1 MSFFATLHIV
11 KIHFIYTIYLL
22 IFGIVIDIIYILNC
36 VEGMV
41 MENNT
46 TNNITNPVNNA
57 PVNGANPYIQRP
69 AQPVQPNI
77 QNAPQPGVTQQ
88 TFYTNY
94 SKQPG
99 AVAYNVPSYTPSA
112 QQTPVYRSMPTGN
125 TQSPSAIYNN
135 AQNGNAPQYHY
146 GNPTASG
153 ILNNSYLQ
161 EQQAKKLQEKK
172 DSKTLRTLGNLA
184 GFALVVCFLRTNFEG
199 SIITLIWMLFTGLGN
214 GNLMESMSFG
224 FGEMLFLNLIL
235 SVFLIGGTFFGLHL
249 ILKKITD
256 KTTKEKKYKS
266 TIKLNAPKKPLKTL
280 LLILVAFGGCMAAN
294 YIVSL
299 IAALFSAIGI
309 DSGYT
314 SFDNPTGI
322 ADIILMFIG
331 IAIIPPLI
339 EEFSMRG
346 VLMTSMQKYGNTFA
360 IFASAFIF
368 GLFHGNFTQIPF
380 AFICGLFFAYITIAT
395 DSLWP
400 AIIVHAM
407 NNGMSCVSTVLMQYF
422 DENTANMFYYISSIG
437 GIVLGVIALIIYL
450 IFYKKDFILKKPSKI
465 PNFSSAKK
473 FRKFMSSPG
482 MIIATILYTFQAI
495 SMVIASSLVDLNS
508 LLS

>member
-1 MSFFATLHIV
+1 
-11 KIHFIYTIYLL
+11 
-22 IFGIVIDIIYILNC
+22 
-36 VEGMV
+36 
-41 MENNT
+41 MENTTSDNIINQANT
-46 TNNITNPVNNA
+46 TPVGDENS
-57 PVNGANPYIQRP
+57 YTQSP
-69 AQPVQPNI
+69 AQPVQPI
-77 QNAPQPGVTQQ
+77 VQTTPQPTPTQQ
-88 TFYTNY
+88 AFYNNY

-99 AVAYNVPSYTPSA
+99 AVAYNVPSYTPSTEQA
-112 QQTPVYRSMPTGN
+112 PIYRSAPVTN
-125 TQSPSAIYNN
+125 NQSPSAIYNN
-135 AQNGNAPQYHY
+135 TQSGNAPQYHY
-146 GNPTASG
+146 GNPTAGG

-161 EQQAKKLQEKK
+161 EQQARKLQEKK

-199 SIITLIWMLFTGLGN
+199 AIITLIWTLITSIGKGD
-214 GNLMESMSFG
+214 LMSAMSYSFG
-224 FGEMLFLNLIL
+224 ELVFLNLIL

-249 ILKKITD
+249 ILKRITD

-266 TIKLNAPKKPLKTL
+266 TIKLGAPQKPFKSI
-280 LLILVAFGGCMAAN
+280 LLIFIGFGGCMGAN

-299 IAALFSAIGI
+299 ISALFTEIGI
-309 DSGYT
+309 DTGYT
-314 SFDNPTGI
+314 SFDNPNGI
-322 ADIILMFIG
+322 ADIVLLFIG
-331 IAIIPPLI
+331 LAIIPPLL

-346 VLMTSMQKYGNTFA
+346 VLMTSMQRYGNTFA

-407 NNGMSCVSTVLMQYF
+407 NNGMSCVSIVLTKYF
-422 DENTANMFYYISSIG
+422 DDNVANTFYYIAAFG
-437 GIVLGVIALIIYL
+437 GISLSIVALVIYIIV
-450 IFYKKDFILKKPSKI
+450 YKKDFILKKPSKI

-482 MIIATILYTFQAI
+482 MIIATVLYTIQAI
-495 SMVIASSLVDLNS
+495 SLVFASSFTNILTDVLG
-508 LLS
+508 

>member
-1 MSFFATLHIV
+1 
-11 KIHFIYTIYLL
+11 
-22 IFGIVIDIIYILNC
+22 
-36 VEGMV
+36 

-69 AQPVQPNI
+69 AQPVQPDT
-77 QNAPQPGVTQQ
+77 QNVPQPGVTQQ
-88 TFYTNY
+88 TFYNNY

-99 AVAYNVPSYTPSA
+99 TVAYNVPSYTPSA
-112 QQTPVYRSMPTGN
+112 QQTPVYRSIPTGN
-125 TQSPSAIYNN
+125 TQSPSEIYNN
-135 AQNGNAPQYHY
+135 SQSGNAPQYHY
-146 GNPTASG
+146 GNPTTGG
-153 ILNNSYLQ
+153 ILNNTYLQ
-161 EQQAKKLQEKK
+161 EQQAKKLSEKK
-172 DSKTLRTLGNLA
+172 DSKTLRTLGNFA

-199 SIITLIWMLFTGLGN
+199 AIITLLWTMISGIGKSDLIS
-214 GNLMESMSFG
+214 SMSYS
-224 FGEMLFLNLIL
+224 FGEMIFLNLIL
-235 SVFLIGGTFFGLHL
+235 SVFLIGGTFFILHL
-249 ILKKITD
+249 ILKKPTD
-256 KTTKEKKYKS
+256 KITKEKKYKS
-266 TIKLNAPKKPLKTL
+266 TIKLNAPKKPFKTL
-280 LLILVAFGGCMAAN
+280 LLILIGFGGCMAAN

-299 IAALFSAIGI
+299 IATLFSAIGI
-309 DSGYT
+309 DTGYT
-314 SFDNPTGI
+314 SFDNPTSV
-322 ADIILMFIG
+322 ADVILLFIG
-331 IAIIPPLI
+331 IAVIPPLV

-346 VLMTSMQKYGNTFA
+346 VLMSSMQKYGNAFS
-360 IFASAFIF
+360 IIASAFIF

-400 AIIVHAM
+400 AIIVHAL

-422 DENTANMFYYISSIG
+422 DENTANIFYYIASVG
-437 GIVLGVIALIIYL
+437 GIVLSIVALIIYL
-450 IFYKKDFILKKPSKI
+450 TRYKKDFILKKPSKI
-465 PNFSSAKK
+465 PSFSTAKK